1 MPSMLGERAVS
12 VSARDTHS
20 LALFADST
28 VWSWG
33 IGGYGQLGHGDQQ
46 GQLLPKKVEAFA
58 GRRVVAVSAGA
69 SHSVAVTADGAV
81 WSWGRSKP
89 LLVGA
94 SSLCRQ
100 EHPTASP
107 SPPTVPFGAG
117 AMEAKAG

>member
-46 GQLLPKKVEAFA
+46 GQLLPKNIEGLAVQ
-58 GRRVVAVSAGA
+58 RVVAVSAGA
-69 SHSVAVTADGAV
+69 AHSLALAADGSV
-81 WSWGRSKP
+81 WTWGEGTHGCLGHREDLSGQ
-89 LLVGA
+89 LL
-94 SSLCRQ
+94 
-100 EHPTASP
+100 PKKI
-107 SPPTVPFGAG
+107 
-117 AMEAKAG
+117 EAWALGR